1 MSLKTILLVE
11 DNASDVDLTIRAFER
26 AKIQAKLIVAEDG
39 QQALDILLGN
49 VQQNGGRDL
58 PALVLV
64 DVNLPKMDGF
74 EVLKAIRGNV
84 FTHNLP
90 VVFLTS
96 STEEKDMKQAY
107 DLGANSYIRKPVD
120 FHQFSSV
127 IQGLGNYWLS
137 INEIPPV

>member
-1 MSLKTILLVE
+1 MSSKTILLVE
-11 DNASDVDLTIRAFER
+11 DNASDVDLTLRAFER
-26 AKIQAKLIVAEDG
+26 AQIQAKLIVAEDG

-58 PALVLV
+58 PTLVLM
-64 DVNLPKMDGF
+64 DVNLPKIDGF

-96 STEEKDMKQAY
+96 STEEKDMKQATI
-107 DLGANSYIRKPVD
+107 LGLTATFASQLIFIN
-120 FHQFSSV
+120 FHQSFKAWAT
-127 IQGLGNYWLS
+127 IGCL
-137 INEIPPV
+137 

>member
-39 QQALDILLGN
+39 QQALDMLVGM
-49 VQQNGGRDL
+49 VKERGGRDL
-58 PALVLV
+58 PALVLM
-64 DVNLPKMDGF
+64 DVNLPKIDGF

-120 FHQFSSV
+120 FHQFSLV

>member
-1 MSLKTILLVE
+1 MSSKTILLVE
-11 DNASDVDLTIRAFER
+11 DNASDVDLTLRAFER
-26 AKIQAKLIVAEDG
+26 AQIQAKLIVAEDG

-58 PALVLV
+58 PTLVLM
-64 DVNLPKMDGF
+64 DVNLPKIDGF

-127 IQGLGNYWLS
+127 IQSLGNYWLS